1 MFGLT
6 ASTWNVV
13 GIILGLAGVLLL
25 FRYGMPG
32 RVETGGRPMIVANAT
47 REDEAE
53 ERKYKWLGYLG
64 LGFTIAGAICGGI
77 GAYS

>member
-25 FRYGMPG
+25 FRLECP
-32 RVETGGRPMIVANAT
+32 V
-47 REDEAE
+47 
-53 ERKYKWLGYLG
+53 G
-64 LGFTIAGAICGGI
+64 LKLAA
-77 GAYS
+77 SR